1 MLESGARSNRA
12 ELTATAQRL
21 EPGRTNGNRSN
32 GSVSSVNVSHTSR
45 TVVFLTVSVALFM
58 ASVDQT
64 IVATGLPTLD
74 HSLHAPVNWGGWTIT
89 IYQLGQAIAMPVA
102 GRISDQL
109 GRKTVFLA
117 AAVIFTASS
126 LLCGLSNSIYVL
138 VGLRFIQSLGG
149 GAFMPSATGIV
160 ADHFGDDRDRA
171 IGMFSSIFPL
181 GALVGPVLG
190 GVIINYWSW
199 RGIFFINV
207 PIGIAFTLVAAK
219 VLPKSKRGSGEAD
232 LIGAGQFGAMIAAIM
247 FAITSLG
254 NGNTGLL
261 SPSFLV
267 PIAVGLVLG
276 FFFVRRANRVAHPI
290 LPLMLLKGKAFAV
303 MNTINFVF
311 GACALGFGAL
321 VPLYAEDA
329 YHLHPL
335 QAGTLLTAR
344 AIGMILV
351 AAAASMMLRRTGYRL
366 PMIVGFALI
375 SLGLVL
381 MATQPPV
388 LGPYGWLAL
397 GAAVTGLGIG
407 VSGPASNN
415 AILELALGDIAALA
429 GLRGMFRQV
438 GGIFGI
444 SVATAL
450 LARSGEQSMT
460 LSHVFLALAALL
472 LAMLPMVFL
481 VPDRRRTVS
490 DPGQL
495 GLAAD

>member
-1 MLESGARSNRA
+1 MLPSARSNPA
-12 ELTATAQRL
+12 ELAAGAHL
-21 EPGRTNGNRSN
+21 ELGAAENG
-32 GSVSSVNVSHTSR
+32 VSAANISHASR
-45 TVVFLTVSVALFM
+45 TVVFMVVSVALFM

-74 HSLHAPVNWGGWTIT
+74 RSLHAPVNWGGWTIT

-102 GRISDQL
+102 GRVSDQL
-109 GRKTVFLA
+109 GRKTVFMA
-117 AAVIFTASS
+117 SAVIFTTSS
-126 LLCGLSNSIYVL
+126 LLCGLSNSIYLL
-138 VGLRFIQSLGG
+138 VGLRLIQSLGG

-160 ADHFGDDRDRA
+160 ADQFGEDRDRA

-190 GVIINYWSW
+190 GVVISFWSW

-207 PIGIAFTLVAAK
+207 PIGIVFTLLAAK
-219 VLPKSKRGSGEAD
+219 VLPKSTRGNGEAD
-232 LIGAGQFGAMIAAIM
+232 LVGAGQFGAMMAAFM

-254 NGNTGLL
+254 TASTRLW
-261 SPSFLV
+261 SPSLLL
-267 PIAVGLVLG
+267 PLGLGVVLG
-276 FFFVRRANRVAHPI
+276 VLFVRRANRAANPI
-290 LPLMLLKGKAFAV
+290 LPLMLLRGKAFLV
-303 MNTINFVF
+303 MNSINFVF

-321 VPLYAEDA
+321 VPLFAEDA
-329 YHLHPL
+329 YRLHPL

-344 AIGMILV
+344 AVGMIMV

-375 SLGLVL
+375 SLGLVM
-381 MATQPPV
+381 MALRPPV

-438 GGIFGI
+438 GAIFGI

-450 LARSGEQSMT
+450 LARSAHQAQT
-460 LSHVFLALAALL
+460 LSQVFIALAALL
-472 LAMLPMVFL
+472 IVMLPLVFL
-481 VPDRRRTVS
+481 VPDRRHTAS
-490 DPGQL
+490 EPGQL